1 VASSNKT
8 FPVPVWVR
16 AVVCL
21 APFVIAAF
29 VVFDTLT
36 EDRGLWPMYLAL
48 APCTLVISLVLAK
61 R

>member
-1 VASSNKT
+1 
-8 FPVPVWVR
+8 VPVWVR

-48 APCTLVISLVLAK
+48 APCTLVISLVLTK